1 MKKGSIKYTY
11 LLLLSNTILMQFT
24 ALVLY
29 SLFFNWFSEQWIF
42 FKKILCFWKKK
53 SKHTARFQRKLN
65 SLNWGEVS
73 LWVAW
78 NTDSETK
85 GKGKAVHRLFIK
97 SMKRKTERKKEG
109 KKEGIINVLSVIP
122 VATSAGGGE
131 GCGMVPAGCK
141 SATEKCGIC

>member
-1 MKKGSIKYTY
+1 M
-11 LLLLSNTILMQFT
+11 
-24 ALVLY
+24 
-29 SLFFNWFSEQWIF
+29 
-42 FKKILCFWKKK
+42 
-53 SKHTARFQRKLN
+53 
-65 SLNWGEVS
+65 S

-97 SMKRKTERKKEG
+97 SMKKKKKARKQASKKES
-109 KKEGIINVLSVIP
+109 IINVLSIIP

-131 GCGMVPAGCK
+131 GQGMVPAGCK